1 MTTSVHRWRAFG
13 VLALGYFMTI
23 VDLTIVNVALPT
35 IGHDLEFSE
44 SGLQWV
50 VTAYGL
56 SFGGLLL
63 LGGRAADLLG
73 RRRMFIAGM
82 ALFTAASLACALSE
96 DSLLLVVFRAVQG
109 AGAAV
114 VLPAGLS
121 LVLTIFREGAE
132 RNRALGVWGA
142 LAAAGATV
150 GLLAGGA
157 LTRYG
162 SWEYIFYLNVP
173 IGLAAIALAFRV
185 VPESRRETATRHYD
199 LRGAATVTAGLL
211 LGVYA
216 ISTAPDEGWATA
228 RTLGLLAVSGLLLLA
243 FFVIE
248 ARVAEPL
255 LPLRL
260 LANRSVGGAN
270 LVGLALGGSF
280 YAFLFIGTL
289 YLQQVLGFTALQT
302 GLAWLATSLMSI
314 ALAGVSQFLT
324 TRIGA
329 GAVMAVGMGM
339 IAGGIAWITRVPV
352 DGHFWPDLAGPLVL
366 TGAGTAFGFI
376 PISVAGLAGVAEPQ
390 AGVASGL
397 LNTAQQIGGALG
409 VAIASTVATTHT
421 ATVLAGG
428 AALPFALTQGFHYA
442 WWVCSAIAVLSVPV
456 AFLVPRDRTDPA
468 EAAEAADGEAGAGA
482 AGAGAAADGVAEPQS
497 VAGIA

>member
-1 MTTSVHRWRAFG
+1 MTTLYRWRAFG
-13 VLALGYFMTI
+13 VLAVGYFMTI

-35 IGHDLEFSE
+35 IGRDLDFSE
-44 SGLQWV
+44 SDLQWV

-56 SFGGLLL
+56 AFGGLLL
-63 LGGRAADLLG
+63 LGGRLADLLG
-73 RRRMFIAGM
+73 RRRMFVVGM
-82 ALFTAASLACALSE
+82 AVFTAASLACALAE
-96 DSLLLVVFRAVQG
+96 NSLVLVVFRAVQG

-121 LVLTIFREGAE
+121 SVLTLFPEGAE

-162 SWEYIFYLNVP
+162 SWEYIFFLNVP

-185 VPESRRETATRHYD
+185 VPESRREATTRHYD
-199 LRGAATVTAGLL
+199 LLGATTVTAGLL
-211 LGVYA
+211 LLVYA
-216 ISTAPDEGWATA
+216 ISTAPDEGWATG
-228 RTLGLLAVSGLLLLA
+228 RTIGLLMVSGLLLLA
-243 FFVIE
+243 FVAIE
-248 ARVAEPL
+248 ARVIEPL
-255 LPLRL
+255 LPLRM
-260 LANRSVGGAN
+260 LANRSVGRADV
-270 LVGLALGGSF
+270 VGFALGGSF

-289 YLQQVLGFTALQT
+289 YLQQVLGFSALQT

-314 ALAGVSQFLT
+314 ALAGLSQFLT

-329 GAVMAVGMGM
+329 GPVMAIGMAM
-339 IAGGIAWITRVPV
+339 IAGGIAWTTRVPV
-352 DGHFWPDLAGPLVL
+352 DGHFWPDLAGPFVL

-376 PISVAGLAGVAEPQ
+376 PVSVAGLAGVAEHQ

-421 ATVLAGG
+421 GTVLAGG
-428 AALPFALTQGFHYA
+428 ASLPVALTEGFHYA
-442 WWVCSAIAVLSVPV
+442 WWACCAIAVLSLPV
-456 AFLVPRDRTDPA
+456 ALLVPRDRTA
-468 EAAEAADGEAGAGA
+468 TADGRATVLISLDHPTGEHA
-482 AGAGAAADGVAEPQS
+482 
-497 VAGIA
+497 

>member
-1 MTTSVHRWRAFG
+1 VTPVHRWRAFS
-13 VLALGYFMTI
+13 VLAVGYFMTI

-44 SGLQWV
+44 SNLQWV

-56 SFGGLLL
+56 TFGGLLL

-82 ALFTAASLACALSE
+82 ALFTAASLACALAE
-96 DSLLLVVFRAVQG
+96 DSLLLIIFRAAQG

-121 LVLTIFREGAE
+121 IVLSLFPEGAD

-142 LAAAGATV
+142 LGAAGATA
-150 GLLAGGA
+150 GLLAGGV

-162 SWEYIFYLNVP
+162 SWEYIFLLNVP
-173 IGLAAIALAFRV
+173 IGLAAIALAYRT
-185 VPESRRETATRHYD
+185 VPESRRETTTRRYD
-199 LRGAATVTAGLL
+199 LLGATAVTAGLL
-211 LGVYA
+211 MVVYA
-216 ISTAPDEGWATA
+216 ISTAPEEGWGTA
-228 RTLGLLAVSGLLLLA
+228 RTISLLVVSGLLLVA

-248 ARVAEPL
+248 TRVIEPL
-255 LPLRL
+255 LPLGM

-270 LVGLALGGSF
+270 VVGFSLGGSF

-289 YLQQVLGFTALQT
+289 YMQQVLGFTALQT

-314 ALAGVSQFLT
+314 ALAGLSQFLT
-324 TRIGA
+324 TKIGA
-329 GAVMAVGMGM
+329 GPVMAMGMAM
-339 IAGGIAWITRVPV
+339 IAGGIAWTTRVPV
-352 DGHFWPDLAGPLVL
+352 DGQFWHHLAGPFIL

-376 PISVAGLAGVAEPQ
+376 PISVAGLAGVAEHQ

-421 ATVLAGG
+421 TTVLADG
-428 AALPFALTQGFHYA
+428 ATLPLALTQGFHYA
-442 WWVCSAIAVLSVPV
+442 WWACCAIAVLSIPV
-456 AFLVPRDRTDPA
+456 AFIVPRGSVEPDET
-468 EAAEAADGEAGAGA
+468 AAHLDLT
-482 AGAGAAADGVAEPQS
+482 EPQP
-497 VAGIA
+497 VRGIA